1 MNVHSKLHSLCCAC
15 QSINNEAVEVQLD
28 TVMSSRIYIFYPAL
42 IVAGTEEESGVSIPN
57 FAPEIILRFN

>member
-1 MNVHSKLHSLCCAC
+1 
-15 QSINNEAVEVQLD
+15 
-28 TVMSSRIYIFYPAL
+28 MSSRIYIFYPAL